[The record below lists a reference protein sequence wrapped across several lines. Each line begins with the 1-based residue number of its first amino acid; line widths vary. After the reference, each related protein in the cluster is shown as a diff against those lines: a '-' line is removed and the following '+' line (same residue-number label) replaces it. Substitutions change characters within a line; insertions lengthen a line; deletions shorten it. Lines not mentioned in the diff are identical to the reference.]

1 MKNKEILIP
10 LLISLFLHVILVV
23 VIIII
28 ANFSVQPKKPEKTSI
43 VIKAT
48 FVNQTLFKALTD
60 PSKQKALKQKR
71 IKNENKKENE
81 RIKHEKAL
89 KKQKEAKR
97 IEDQKLIAMKQE
109 KDKKEAEIAKKK
121 EIDKL
126 KKQRIKRQKEQ
137 FKAKQKAQQKA
148 FKDAKLS
155 AQREAQRKHIE
166 KLDQLMEADFDQSS
180 SSAKT
185 NKEASEINRYKALI
199 KDKIS
204 RNWQVDSSMKNKKCI
219 LAIRL
224 AADGLVL
231 SAIRTDGDPDVCNSA
246 RRATFKAKTL
256 PIPSDPEI
264 AMQFRDFDITLEP
277 NL

>member
-1 MKNKEILIP
+1 MMKNKEILIP
-10 LLISLFLHVILVV
+10 LLISFILHVILGV
-23 VIIII
+23 VIIIMT
-28 ANFSVQPKKPEKTSI
+28 NFSIQPKKPKKTSA

-48 FVNQTLFKALTD
+48 FVNQKLFKELTD

-81 RIKHEKAL
+81 RIKREKAL
-89 KKQKEAKR
+89 KKQKEAKH
-97 IEDQKLIAMKQE
+97 IEDQKLVAMKEE
-109 KDKKEAEIAKKK
+109 KDAKIAKKK
-121 EIDKL
+121 RIDKL
-126 KKQRIKRQKEQ
+126 NKQRIKRLKEQ

-148 FKDAKLS
+148 LKDAKLS

-180 SSAKT
+180 SSAQTK
-185 NKEASEINRYKALI
+185 KEASEINRYKSLI

-231 SAIRTDGDPDVCNSA
+231 SAIRTDGDADVCNSA
-246 RRATFKAKTL
+246 KRATFKAKTL
-256 PIPSDPEI
+256 PIPSDPNI